1 MSAARTNAE
10 RSSASPTYDLNRSP
24 SRNLPGRPM
33 APSLLESRCAPGS
46 LLLPVRRLRL
56 SRTCVILNGHIWSL
70 TWADV
75 DTAHLMFWR
84 HGAVRRG
91 ADAAR
96 EDPLTPRQVSR
107 CRRPWDFLATSSVPH
122 TAFPQVTSPSRA
134 TRRRKLGLAGC
145 GSVAQQRLAR
155 NSAGFILA
163 VPSRQGA

>member
-91 ADAAR
+91 ADARAR
-96 EDPLTPRQVSR
+96 RSIDAQTDITLPTSLGLSGYIFSAPCGVSAGHEPFSGDTPTQVRTNRVICAGQWWRRLAADPYRLIVI
-107 CRRPWDFLATSSVPH
+107 
-122 TAFPQVTSPSRA
+122 SPS
-134 TRRRKLGLAGC
+134 
-145 GSVAQQRLAR
+145 
-155 NSAGFILA
+155 
-163 VPSRQGA
+163 

>member
-107 CRRPWDFLATSSVPH
+107 FRRPWTFWLHFQCPIRR
-122 TAFPQVTSPSRA
+122 FRRSRVL
-134 TRRRKLGLAGC
+134 LGRHADVSWVAGC
-145 GSVAQQRLAR
+145 GSGAQQRLAR
-155 NSAGFILA
+155 NTAGFILA
-163 VPSRQGA
+163 LPSRQGA